1 MSPARSLQEK
11 LQLCQVLDIQIQ
23 IRQVFSVKGLMGPC
37 MGSGQWG
44 GQVND
49 YSIIEKCVVGEHTKG
64 ISKHTQAIRDVPW
77 QRCSSI

>member
-1 MSPARSLQEK
+1 
-11 LQLCQVLDIQIQ
+11 
-23 IRQVFSVKGLMGPC
+23 MGSC